1 MRERTDSTALSINN
15 VLPTKID
22 PSSLRFES
30 NMRALADLVAQ
41 VRNEEEKIR
50 EGGGAKAIESQHS
63 KSRLTARERIDLLAD
78 PGSFFE
84 LGLYAAH
91 KMYEDWGGA
100 PAAGVVTSRSAVVGT
115 LASARAPRR
124 KGARFSA
131 QPPSS
136 STSLESWFSA
146 ALPAI

>member
-1 MRERTDSTALSINN
+1 MRERTESSAITINN
-15 VLPTKID
+15 VLPTKLD

-50 EGGGAKAIESQHS
+50 EGGGSKAIDSQHA
-63 KSRLTARERIDLLAD
+63 KSRLTARERINLLAD

-91 KMYEDWGGA
+91 KMHEEGGGA
-100 PAAGVVTSRSAVVGT
+100 PRRAVN
-115 LASARAPRR
+115 
-124 KGARFSA
+124 
-131 QPPSS
+131 
-136 STSLESWFSA
+136 
-146 ALPAI
+146 